1 MVKVLSGN
9 KKWFFLIILI
19 LVLPAFVRAQSSVFD
34 KLRQN
39 FDSGE
44 IFKAQLNHE
53 FIDSYTHDTVSTD
66 GDIWIGE
73 KRYKIILKDRY
84 ILVDSVTSKVY
95 NAIKNQLIISQYDP
109 KEDDYAPSRFLSGS
123 EHSYTIHQSK
133 IDSYGYLIKMTS
145 TDPFS
150 IFKQVEIEVTNNYIP
165 KYIKTIDQ
173 TDNKAISRF
182 SDGKFVRAKA
192 KMFTITY
199 PKNAEVIDMRK

>member
-1 MVKVLSGN
+1 MIIVFNGSR
-9 KKWFFLIILI
+9 KWSYLIILI
-19 LVLPAFVRAQSSVFD
+19 LIIPALAKAQSSVFD
-34 KLRQN
+34 KLRQK

-95 NAIKNQLIISQYDP
+95 NAIKNQLIISKYDP

-133 IDSYGYLIKMTS
+133 MDSYGYVIKMTS

-165 KYIKTIDQ
+165 KYIKTVDQ
-173 TDNKAISRF
+173 TDNEAISRF
-182 SDGKFVRAKA
+182 SDGKFVKGTA
-192 KMFTITY
+192 KMFTISY

>member
-165 KYIKTIDQ
+165 KYIKTIGY
-173 TDNKAISRF
+173 F
-182 SDGKFVRAKA
+182 
-192 KMFTITY
+192 
-199 PKNAEVIDMRK
+199 